1 MKFHDES
8 AMLLS
13 NIERREQA
21 LSTMTAK
28 ASEPHAYDKYF
39 IFKENKKTFTF
50 ERNTS
55 AINDAI
61 AGFGYFL
68 ILTTDFKLTSNE
80 VLEIYRRKDVVEKC
94 FDNLKNAIDMKRL
107 RTHSTESSD
116 GKMFIAFVSLILR
129 SILENTIGEF
139 NRKNNLTIE
148 KVMKELSKIRV
159 VHLSNGT
166 SLLNPITKKQ
176 RMILE
181 NFGLTE
187 EDVLKSACS
196 LKT

>member
-1 MKFHDES
+1 M
-8 AMLLS
+8 
-13 NIERREQA
+13 
-21 LSTMTAK
+21 
-28 ASEPHAYDKYF
+28 
-39 IFKENKKTFTF
+39 
-50 ERNTS
+50 
-55 AINDAI
+55 
-61 AGFGYFL
+61 

-107 RTHSTESSD
+107 RTHSTETSD
-116 GKMFIAFVSLILR
+116 GKIFIALVSLILR
-129 SILENTIGEF
+129 SILENVIGDY
-139 NRKNNLTIE
+139 NRKNNQTIE

-159 VHLSNGT
+159 VNFSDGT

-187 EDVLKSACS
+187 EDVVQSAQKIR
-196 LKT
+196 L